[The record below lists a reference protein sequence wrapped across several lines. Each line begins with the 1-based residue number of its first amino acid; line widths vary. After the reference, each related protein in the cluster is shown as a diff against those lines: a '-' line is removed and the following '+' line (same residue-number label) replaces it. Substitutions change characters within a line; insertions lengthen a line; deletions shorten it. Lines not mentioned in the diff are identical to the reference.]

1 MVGHDVS
8 GRIRLYLLATL
19 LLGLLGM
26 GTELLLIGHFETI
39 QQRIPLVLLGLG
51 IATTCWHAA
60 APKRTTVRTLQVVM
74 TLCVV
79 SGVVGVGLHY
89 QGNEE
94 FELEMYPA
102 MQGIELVE
110 KVLTGATPVLAPGSM
125 ALLGLIGLTHSYRHP
140 AIHGGAEAPPN
151 KEGDP

>member
-1 MVGHDVS
+1 MLRPDVS
-8 GRIRLYLLATL
+8 ARIRLYLLATL
-19 LLGLLGM
+19 VLGLLGM
-26 GTELLLIGHFETI
+26 GAELLLIGHFESYP
-39 QQRIPLVLLGLG
+39 QRIPLALLGLG
-51 IATTCWHAA
+51 MATAGWHAV

-102 MQGIELVE
+102 MQGVELVQ

-125 ALLGLIGLTHSYRHP
+125 TLLGLIGLTHAYRHP
-140 AIHGGAEAPPN
+140 SISGGAVAPPN
-151 KEGDP
+151 QEGDA

>member
-19 LLGLLGM
+19 VLGLLGM

-102 MQGIELVE
+102 CRE
-110 KVLTGATPVLAPGSM
+110 SN
-125 ALLGLIGLTHSYRHP
+125 SSRRC
-140 AIHGGAEAPPN
+140 
-151 KEGDP
+151 